1 MGRPAAAGRVR
12 HARRVG
18 FEIARA
24 CSSGPLAATPHVIT
38 SIQGTLTSAT
48 PLHAVVELNGFGY
61 EVHIPVTT
69 AEKLPSPGANVK
81 LHTLVIY
88 REDSQT
94 LYGFASPAER
104 DFFRLMI
111 ENVTGVGPK
120 MALTIMSRL
129 SLPSLESAIR
139 MGDITTLAKCP
150 GIGKKTAERLVVEL
164 KSRVG
169 GADVIATGPDAEG
182 SGSASGPSTHRD
194 AVAALIA
201 LGYKAADADQAIR
214 RATLALGPLGSTEAL
229 IKKALS
235 G

>member
-1 MGRPAAAGRVR
+1 M
-12 HARRVG
+12 
-18 FEIARA
+18 
-24 CSSGPLAATPHVIT
+24 IT
-38 SIQGTLTSAT
+38 SIQGLLTSAT
-48 PLHAVVELNGFGY
+48 PLQAIVELNGLGY

-69 AEKLPSPGANVK
+69 AEKLPAPGAIVK
-81 LHTLVIY
+81 LHTQVIY
-88 REDSQT
+88 REDAQT
-94 LYGFASPAER
+94 LYGFATAAER

-139 MGDITTLAKCP
+139 LGDIPTLAKCP

-164 KSRVG
+164 KSKVG
-169 GADVIATGPDAEG
+169 AGDASAPATNDNATVAAAGG
-182 SGSASGPSTHRD
+182 TMQRD

-201 LGYKAADADQAIR
+201 LGYRAVDADQAVR
-214 RATLALGPLGSTEAL
+214 NASLAFGPRATTEAL

-235 G
+235 

>member
-1 MGRPAAAGRVR
+1 
-12 HARRVG
+12 
-18 FEIARA
+18 
-24 CSSGPLAATPHVIT
+24 VIT
-38 SIQGTLTSAT
+38 SIQGTLSAAT
-48 PLHAVVELNGFGY
+48 PLRAIVELNGFGY
-61 EVHIPVTT
+61 EVNVPLTT
-69 AEKLPSPGANVK
+69 AEKMPPPGSTVK

-88 REDSQT
+88 REDAQT
-94 LYGFASPAER
+94 LYGFATPAER

-164 KSRVG
+164 KAKVG
-169 GADVIATGPDAEG
+169 GDAITTPAGTEAAGTSPVAG
-182 SGSASGPSTHRD
+182 STTRD
-194 AVAALIA
+194 AVAALVA
-201 LGYKAADADQAIR
+201 LGYRPADADEAVR
-214 RATLALGPLGSTEAL
+214 RAALVIGPQATTEAL

-235 G
+235 